1 MEKVN
6 DEQEETEQ
14 NLENQIKN
22 LQKKLDNLRK
32 KHKEN
37 NINKTHDKNDLM
49 QGRFLENETK
59 IVTNEQPKDELT
71 KGILDLLDE
80 KINS

>member
-1 MEKVN
+1 M
-6 DEQEETEQ
+6 
-14 NLENQIKN
+14 
-22 LQKKLDNLRK
+22 QKKLDNLRK

-37 NINKTHDKNDLM
+37 IIIKKNDLI
-49 QGRFLENETK
+49 QERFLENETK
-59 IVTNEQPKDELT
+59 IVEKEQPKDDLT

>member
-1 MEKVN
+1 MEKAN
-6 DEQEETEQ
+6 DEQEETEE

-22 LQKKLDNLRK
+22 LQKKLDNLRN

-37 NINKTHDKNDLM
+37 NINKNHDKNDLM